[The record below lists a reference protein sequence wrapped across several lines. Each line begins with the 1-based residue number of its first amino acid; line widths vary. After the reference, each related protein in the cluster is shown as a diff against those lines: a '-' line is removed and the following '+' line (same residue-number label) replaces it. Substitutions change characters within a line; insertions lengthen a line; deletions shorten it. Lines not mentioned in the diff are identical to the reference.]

1 MDIDT
6 RHANVLF
13 YSKFSNACKT
23 FINLLNKVPEL
34 KQNINMI
41 CIDNKDVRDRIMK
54 NNKLEVKQVPCI
66 LRIYQTNGYVELF
79 EGEKS
84 FQFLNAYLS
93 QSQQVQQTQSQQ
105 VQQTQSQQ
113 VQQTQSQQ
121 VQQVQQVPH
130 QVPHQVPQQTQ
141 FTKPQ
146 NIVKGTPI
154 SELDMGDDVNSNDSK
169 TISTYSHVP
178 KNKDTTTLLDDRPMP
193 ERAIKKIESHK
204 ANSITNI
211 AMQMQ
216 KERDAVTPSNP
227 AMMRHS

>member
-41 CIDNKDVRDRIMK
+41 CIDNKDVRERIMK

-66 LRIYQTNGYVELF
+66 LRIYQKNGYVELF

-84 FQFLNAYLS
+84 FQFLNSYLS
-93 QSQQVQQTQSQQ
+93 QSQPAQSQPAQSQPAQSQQ
-105 VQQTQSQQ
+105 VQSQQ
-113 VQQTQSQQ
+113 VQSQPAQSQPAQ
-121 VQQVQQVPH
+121 SH
-130 QVPHQVPQQTQ
+130 Q
-141 FTKPQ
+141 TKPQ

-178 KNKDTTTLLDDRPMP
+178 KNKDTSTLLDDRPMP

-216 KERDAVTPSNP
+216 KERDAVTPSTMNP

>member
-23 FINLLNKVPEL
+23 FINLLDKVPEL

-41 CIDNKDVRDRIMK
+41 CIDNKDVIDRIMK
-54 NNKLEVKQVPCI
+54 NDKLEVKQVPCI

-93 QSQQVQQTQSQQ
+93 QVQPQPKPPQQVQTQQ
-105 VQQTQSQQ
+105 VQTQQL
-113 VQQTQSQQ
+113 
-121 VQQVQQVPH
+121 
-130 QVPHQVPQQTQ
+130 
-141 FTKPQ
+141 
-146 NIVKGTPI
+146 KGTPI
-154 SELDMGDDVNSNDSK
+154 SELDMGDDVNETEPK
-169 TISTYSHVP
+169 TISSYLHVP
-178 KNKDTTTLLDDRPMP
+178 KNKDTMALQEDRPMP

-216 KERDAVTPSNP
+216 KERDAVPPSTMNPAMNP
-227 AMMRHS
+227 AMMRSI